1 MCFDRWEHVEK
12 DKYLL
17 MQRIKRHILSS
28 SSSIRACLPSSKV
41 KELLFEKLELT
52 EYSSANKFW
61 RSLNYQGIYKCLA
74 ECQWAMWLTH
84 VITSETCN
92 NGIITETSIRQVMVS
107 RSNYEDLFYKKKCS
121 AKLWVNNC
129 YWMFTSSSY
138 VQNYFKNIFER
149 VQVSK
154 AASLL
159 QKLQP
164 YYNSLTVIQDS
175 WNNCEWIF
183 NHASR
188 CKGMPFLLPFP

>member
-1 MCFDRWEHVEK
+1 M
-12 DKYLL
+12 
-17 MQRIKRHILSS
+17 
-28 SSSIRACLPSSKV
+28 PSSKV

-138 VQNYFKNIFER
+138 VQNYFKI
-149 VQVSK
+149 
-154 AASLL
+154 SLKEF
-159 QKLQP
+159 KLVKLHP
-164 YYNSLTVIQDS
+164 YYKNCSPITTLWQLFKIPETTV
-175 WNNCEWIF
+175 
-183 NHASR
+183 
-188 CKGMPFLLPFP
+188 K